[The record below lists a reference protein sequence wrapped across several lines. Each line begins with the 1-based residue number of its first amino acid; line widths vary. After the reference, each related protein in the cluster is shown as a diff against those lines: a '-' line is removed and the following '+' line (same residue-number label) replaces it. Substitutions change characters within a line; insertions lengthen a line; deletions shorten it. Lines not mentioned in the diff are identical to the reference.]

1 MKRLNILLFITL
13 ALFCFGTTAYAKCQ
27 IQYTGKAASMFGSAP
42 RGDFSSQEECQDYRK
57 SRPPFEQNNSKCVGC
72 DEQDS
77 SQNQQNNSSQPLQDR
92 RRRRFQD
99 NNIRQEALREEAE
112 YQETIR
118 QQELKEQQ
126 IHEKFNQDKKE
137 MITQLKGSGISS
149 SSSLK
154 LKGGETKL
162 ALKTGNIPVNNQNS
176 AGKENIRKAKQRLKV
191 LKTDVSLMQSKLRF
205 YQESLLKNVSTL
217 DQQADEITKR
227 NSKLLDDGAEY
238 LLSVASAR
246 FLKLKSKSKF
256 TEKMR
261 KEYEEFLKVIEKYK
275 EIKEAKK
282 KIDWLVNTP
291 NDANKLI
298 DGAEMLAK
306 NSLENIANELY
317 DTEDIPLMNH
327 VAINYKAWTSVG
339 KACVNWIKIKDTN
352 RSNDDY
358 SMAIQDVSLQLQW
371 AMEDI
376 NCLSQCVAESHD
388 NCIKKCS
395 R

>member
-118 QQELKEQQ
+118 QRELKEQQ

-227 NSKLLDDGAEY
+227 NNELLYDGVQYIFSA
-238 LLSVASAR
+238 ASDK
-246 FLKLKSKSKF
+246 FLKSRSNSKF
-256 TEKMR
+256 TKDQI
-261 KEYEEFLKVIEKYK
+261 KKYEELMEVIEELKSVNEK
-275 EIKEAKK
+275 GDI
-282 KIDWLVNTP
+282 IFWLINEP
-291 NDANKLI
+291 NGNKKLI
-298 DGAEMLAK
+298 EGIEML
-306 NSLENIANELY
+306 SEMG
-317 DTEDIPLMNH
+317 EDKIEEVLDKIPIWQH
-327 VAINYKAWTSVG
+327 VKMNYKAWTSVG

>member
-118 QQELKEQQ
+118 QRELKEQQ

-227 NSKLLDDGAEY
+227 NNELLYDGVQY
-238 LLSVASAR
+238 IFSAVSDK
-246 FLKLKSKSKF
+246 FLKSRSNSKF
-256 TEKMR
+256 TKDQI
-261 KEYEEFLKVIEKYK
+261 KKYEELMEVIEELKSVNEK
-275 EIKEAKK
+275 GDI
-282 KIDWLVNTP
+282 IFWLINEP
-291 NDANKLI
+291 NGNKKLI
-298 DGAEMLAK
+298 EGIEML
-306 NSLENIANELY
+306 SEMG
-317 DTEDIPLMNH
+317 EDKIEEVLDKIPIWQH
-327 VAINYKAWTSVG
+327 VKMNYKAWTSVG